1 MKIVNTLQ
9 RHLTQGDIAPAQY
22 VRSCQIALA
31 QSIADRHKIYLDTRY
46 WILFRDVILGRRT
59 DKPLVDLLDQIRK
72 AVRSN
77 RAICPISQDSF
88 AEIFVQND
96 PATLATTV
104 ELVDELSGGICLT
117 EYFTR
122 LNTELYHFMVQKT
135 QGNDA
140 VHDLDQLVW
149 TKCGYVLGYVAPK
162 NDQMPF
168 DYSNAIEKAFFDQM
182 WAATFSDILD
192 HLGNC
197 PDWKID
203 PTSVDQMNAGKF
215 ANDDGFNSF
224 KQLFMIE
231 LAGTLDVLQQS
242 LAKIMYAM
250 YLSAFADKADPNVCP
265 DPAAG
270 KMAANVIYHA
280 FRLNKL
286 NNELPTLRTDVTLHA
301 ALRWDKK
308 RKYKPNDLADI
319 RHAAMALPY
328 CGTFLTEGP
337 LCSLVHEKHLNL
349 TDLFSCRTFSD
360 PGLALKHLR
369 ELGV

>member
-9 RHLTQGDIAPAQY
+9 HHLAQGDVTPAQY

-31 QSIADRHKIYLDTRY
+31 QSISGCHKIYLDTRY

-59 DKPLVDLLDQIRK
+59 DKPLVDLLDHIRSG
-72 AVRSN
+72 VRSN
-77 RAICPISQDSF
+77 LAICPISKDSF
-88 AEIFVQND
+88 VEIFVQND
-96 PATLATTV
+96 PATLATTIK
-104 ELVDELSGGICLT
+104 LVDELSRGICLA

-122 LNTELYHFMVQKT
+122 LNTELYHFMVQKAK
-135 QGNDA
+135 GVDA
-140 VHDLDQLVW
+140 VHDLEQLVW

-162 NDQMPF
+162 SDQRPF
-168 DYSNAIEKAFFDQM
+168 EYSNAIEKAFFDQM

-192 HLGNC
+192 YLGNR

-203 PTSVDQMNAGKF
+203 PTSVDQMNVGKF

-231 LAGTLDVLQQS
+231 LAGTLDVLQES
-242 LAKIMYAM
+242 LAEIMDSM
-250 YLSAFADKADPNVCP
+250 YLRAFGDNADPDGCP
-265 DPAAG
+265 DSSTG

-280 FRLNKL
+280 FRSNKL
-286 NNELPTLRTDVTLHA
+286 KDELPTLRTYVTLHA
-301 ALRWDKK
+301 ALRWDRK

-328 CGTFLTEGP
+328 CDTFLTEGP
-337 LCSLVHEKHLNL
+337 LCSLLHEKHLEL
-349 TDLFSCRTFSD
+349 TDSFPCRSFSD
-360 PGLALKHLR
+360 PDLALKYLR
-369 ELGV
+369 ESGV